1 MSETG
6 GASSLA
12 RQCGICGTLLSG
24 ALSHVFRAAGIKR
37 SARNPNICSRCDTH
51 VQEGR
56 LVEITVVFAD
66 LTSFTEMTHELG
78 AERTHE
84 VVDAF
89 LRAASGIITN
99 HGGFIDKYIGDAVM
113 ALYNVPIKHA
123 DHARRAVDA
132 ALELQSGMAALGRRF
147 QMELRAAV
155 GIASGWARVG
165 RLGSEESRDFTAIG
179 DVVNVAARL
188 EGKTNPGE
196 VLISHETYEKIAADF
211 PGVAKERLALKGFR
225 EPVAAYRL
233 QARTDDLP
241 RPVETPESEPK
252 RSVSWGAVIFGI
264 LGAPC
269 AVASLVGPLAVALG
283 VATLF
288 GLGGALTFL
297 DQSAIRI
304 PVLILATLGAL
315 ANLYVLWRARQIRAA
330 AAEQMAGMTRL
341 EKRRTAV
348 VLGAAVLALVMVG
361 FEIIAHIILHST

>member
-6 GASSLA
+6 SAPSLA
-12 RQCGICGTLLSG
+12 PQCGICGTLLSG

-37 SARNPNICSRCDTH
+37 SARNPNLCSRCDTH
-51 VQEGR
+51 VREGR

-66 LTSFTEMTHELG
+66 LTSFTELTHELG

-89 LRAASGIITN
+89 LRAAAGTITQ

-132 ALELQSGMAALGRRF
+132 ALELQSGMAALSRRF
-147 QMELRAAV
+147 QMDLKAAV

-179 DVVNVAARL
+179 DVVNIAARL

-196 VLISHETYEKIAADF
+196 VLVSRETYEKIADQF
-211 PGVAKERLALKGFR
+211 PGVAEERLALKGFR
-225 EPVAAYRL
+225 EPVAAHRL
-233 QARTDDLP
+233 QARTDLP
-241 RPVETPESEPK
+241 RAVEAPATEAK
-252 RSVSWGAVIFGI
+252 RTVSWGAVIFGI

-269 AVASLVGPLAVALG
+269 AVASLIGPLAVALG
-283 VATLF
+283 VGTLF

-297 DQSAIRI
+297 DQSALRI
-304 PVLILATLGAL
+304 PVLILATLAAL
-315 ANLYVLWRARQIRAA
+315 ANFYTIWQARQIRA
-330 AAEQMAGMTRL
+330 EQQLDGMTRL
-341 EKRRTAV
+341 EKRRSAV
-348 VLGAAVLALVMVG
+348 VLGAAVLTLVMVV
-361 FEIIAHIILHST
+361 FELIAHRIMHSGA